1 MSNTNSKEQTIYR
14 SLAGKIQL
22 GFFDDGERFPSAKEI
37 AERYRVSYCPAQ
49 RALKMLERD
58 GLIQLNR
65 GKNTIILGKPYE
77 NYLESDVFKRRA
89 AALSDLLK
97 SLDILSPA
105 ICLQSLLHCR
115 ESLALKKEQAL
126 PGRSLYQQ
134 FERSL
139 HSLGSQTALSLY
151 YDISSVAES
160 ALLDILCLKL
170 GKKEAEAFLHAAA
183 LEYTSC
189 FEDFTKESAESIGH
203 RLEHLSETFRKPFEE
218 YLAEL
223 ERPPDIEPEAFV
235 WEPNKG
241 RTRYCDI
248 VAIDMICKINQGI
261 YPLGTL
267 LPGGPVLADTYHVS
281 EITIRRTIGLLNTLG
296 VVQTINGVGTRVIG
310 PGDASI
316 PYRLKELMLDGNL
329 KAFLEALQLLAVTGK
344 PVFLYTFPWIPEE
357 VLAAIA
363 GAAAIPEEKSS
374 MVAVIS
380 AGMQAVVHYCPL
392 AAVRDIYSKLT
403 LLLLK
408 GSILRLEETGAEK
421 VPGWSFVSAEL
432 QESCSKKDGVRL
444 ADAYRQLFQ
453 MIFTDTRLTLI
464 DIGVHGAAEVAGI

>member
-1 MSNTNSKEQTIYR
+1 MLNSNSKEQTICR

-22 GFFDDGERFPSAKEI
+22 GFFDEGERFPSVKEI
-37 AERYRVSYCPAQ
+37 AEWYRVSYCPAQ

-58 GLIQLNR
+58 GLIKLCR
-65 GKNTIILGKPYE
+65 GKATIILKKPYE
-77 NYLESDVFKRRA
+77 SYLESDVFKRRA

-105 ICLQSLLHCR
+105 ICLQSLLCSR
-115 ESLALKKEQAL
+115 EPLLLTKEQSR
-126 PGRSLYQQ
+126 PGRSLYRQ

-151 YDISSVAES
+151 YDISAFAES
-160 ALLDILCLKL
+160 ALLDILYAKL

-183 LEYTSC
+183 LEYSDC
-189 FEDFTKESAESIGH
+189 FEDFTKDSAESIEH
-203 RLEHLSETFRKPFEE
+203 RLEHLSEMFREPIEE
-218 YLAEL
+218 YLTEIEL
-223 ERPPDIEPEAFV
+223 SPDTKQEAFS
-235 WEPNKG
+235 WEPTKG

-248 VAIDMICKINQGI
+248 VAIDMICKINHGI

-281 EITIRRTIGLLNTLG
+281 EITIRRTISLLNTLG
-296 VVQTINGVGTRVIG
+296 VVQTINGVGSRVIC

-316 PYRLKELMLDGNL
+316 PCRLKELMLDGNL
-329 KAFLEALQLLAVTGK
+329 IAFLEALQLLAITGK
-344 PVFLYTFPWIPEE
+344 PVFLNTFPWIPEDA
-357 VLAAIA
+357 LAAIA
-363 GAAAIPEEKSS
+363 HAAAIPEEKNS

-380 AGMQAVVHYCPL
+380 AGMQAVVHYCPF

-421 VPGWSFVSAEL
+421 VPGWSAVSGEL
-432 QESCSKKDGVRL
+432 QEGCSEKDGMRM
-444 ADAYRQLFQ
+444 ANAYRQLFQ
-453 MIFTDTRLTLI
+453 MIFTDTRLALI
-464 DIGVHGAAEVAGI
+464 HIGVHGAADVADV

>member
-151 YDISSVAES
+151 
-160 ALLDILCLKL
+160 
-170 GKKEAEAFLHAAA
+170 
-183 LEYTSC
+183 
-189 FEDFTKESAESIGH
+189 
-203 RLEHLSETFRKPFEE
+203 
-218 YLAEL
+218 
-223 ERPPDIEPEAFV
+223 
-235 WEPNKG
+235 
-241 RTRYCDI
+241 
-248 VAIDMICKINQGI
+248 
-261 YPLGTL
+261 
-267 LPGGPVLADTYHVS
+267 
-281 EITIRRTIGLLNTLG
+281 
-296 VVQTINGVGTRVIG
+296 
-310 PGDASI
+310 
-316 PYRLKELMLDGNL
+316 
-329 KAFLEALQLLAVTGK
+329 
-344 PVFLYTFPWIPEE
+344 
-357 VLAAIA
+357 
-363 GAAAIPEEKSS
+363 
-374 MVAVIS
+374 
-380 AGMQAVVHYCPL
+380 
-392 AAVRDIYSKLT
+392 
-403 LLLLK
+403 
-408 GSILRLEETGAEK
+408 
-421 VPGWSFVSAEL
+421 
-432 QESCSKKDGVRL
+432 
-444 ADAYRQLFQ
+444 
-453 MIFTDTRLTLI
+453 
-464 DIGVHGAAEVAGI
+464 